1 MCVSRLRE
9 IYGHKIEY
17 HRSIDPSFIYVRF
30 PRCVLLADKG
40 KLEMTRNKFLDCGE
54 MLILGGQ
61 ARSSLEDNHPCAR
74 MVPLIMLDE
83 ETDLPEMKGPNTY
96 RCLTEKDEL

>member
-1 MCVSRLRE
+1 MV
-9 IYGHKIEY
+9 
-17 HRSIDPSFIYVRF
+17 PSLIVHF
-30 PRCVLLADKG
+30 PRCVLLTDKG
-40 KLEMTRNKFLDCGE
+40 KLEMSRNKFLDCGE

-74 MVPLIMLDE
+74 MVPLIVLDE

-96 RCLTEKDEL
+96 RCPTGRLIKKETVYKMCSPRVQHP

>member
-1 MCVSRLRE
+1 MV
-9 IYGHKIEY
+9 
-17 HRSIDPSFIYVRF
+17 PSLIVHFL
-30 PRCVLLADKG
+30 RCVLLTDKG
-40 KLEMTRNKFLDCGE
+40 KLEMSRNKFLDCGE

-74 MVPLIMLDE
+74 MVPLVVLDE

-96 RCLTEKDEL
+96 RCPTGRLIKKETVYKMCSPRVQHPSWRA